1 MSDKYKD
8 MTNKDLKEYC
18 ENEGID
24 VDSKNVSKPTKKEYI
39 QSIESF
45 EAGKVVTEEFETIL
59 EPEVMEAINDSF
71 ADEVIAINN
80 ETGVDNGVQKEDKTK
95 EVKETRAQKKSK
107 QRKEM
112 FALMRVIITSNATN
126 QTKTGG
132 LERISWGNR
141 LLGHNTDNVIIG
153 KPWHVR
159 EGALRNMK
167 SAVITQS
174 VQDDEGNQIRNETV
188 PAWVIQY
195 LDPLTK
201 DEIKT
206 IAKRQA
212 IRDASIDSLI

>member
-39 QSIESF
+39 KSIESF
-45 EAGKVVTEEFETIL
+45 EAGQVVTEELETIL

-167 SAVITQS
+167 NAVITQS

-201 DEIKT
+201 DEIKA